1 MDQIHPI
8 LLNFQH
14 NEQEAYPVIRKAQS
28 YGVAQRGIALLTILV
43 MVALATILAAT
54 IAKRQTNTSENTG
67 YLMRQDQ
74 SLLYAKSA
82 EAFFS
87 ELLIQDSDNG
97 SSIDHLQEN
106 WAKPMPPFPVEDGSV
121 SGRLM
126 DESGKFNLNNLVKAD
141 GSQVDDSARRWFE
154 KLLQR
159 VGLPAELSQ
168 AVIDWQDVDD
178 ETTEAMGAESNYYQ
192 GLDPAY
198 LAPNTKFHSVEEL
211 KLVRGFEGKNYDL
224 IKPYVT
230 ALPEQTKV
238 NMNTAPA
245 LLLASIDPKVDVK
258 SVEQELK
265 TKQANLTYFNNVDD
279 LWKLNA
285 FSGIDEQNKTD
296 AAALL
301 DSKSNYFTA
310 QIEVVLSERKRQ
322 FTSALV
328 RKDKQVFVYSR
339 SLSPFY

>member
-1 MDQIHPI
+1 MI
-8 LLNFQH
+8 
-14 NEQEAYPVIRKAQS
+14 AMKTYAS
-28 YGVAQRGIALLTILV
+28 QRGIALLTILV

-54 IAKRQTNTSENTG
+54 IAKRQSNSAENTG
-67 YLMRQDQ
+67 YLMRQNQ

-97 SSIDHLQEN
+97 NNIDHLQEN
-106 WAKPMPPFPVEDGSV
+106 WAKPMPSFPVDGGTV
-121 SGRLM
+121 QGRLV
-126 DESGKFNLNNLVKAD
+126 DESGKFNLNNLVKAN
-141 GSQVDDSARRWFE
+141 GNEVDDLARRWFE

-168 AVIDWQDVDD
+168 AVIDWQDTDD
-178 ETTEAMGAESNYYQ
+178 ETTGAMGAESNYYQ
-192 GLDPAY
+192 GLDPSY

-224 IKPYVT
+224 IKQYIT
-230 ALPEQTKV
+230 ALPEPTKI

-245 LLLASIDPKVDVK
+245 LLLASIDPSVDVNA
-258 SVEQELK
+258 VEQELK
-265 TKQANLTYFNNVDD
+265 TKQADLSYFNNVED

-285 FSGIDEQNKTD
+285 FSGIDQQNKAD
-296 AAALL
+296 AAAWL
-301 DSKSNYFTA
+301 DSKSSFFTA

-322 FTSALV
+322 FSSSMH
-328 RKDKQVFVYSR
+328 RQDKQVTVYSR
-339 SLSPFY
+339 SLAPFK

>member
-1 MDQIHPI
+1 MIAMKND
-8 LLNFQH
+8 
-14 NEQEAYPVIRKAQS
+14 S
-28 YGVAQRGIALLTILV
+28 SQRGIALLTILV

-54 IAKRQTNTSENTG
+54 IAKRQTNTAENTG

-97 SSIDHLQEN
+97 GNIDHLQEN
-106 WAKPMPPFPVEDGSV
+106 WAKPMPAFPVEDGFV
-121 SGRLM
+121 SGRLL
-126 DESGKFNLNNLVKAD
+126 DESGKFNLNNLLKAD
-141 GSQVDDSARRWFE
+141 GSVDDSARRWFE

-168 AVIDWQDVDD
+168 AVIDWQDADD
-178 ETTEAMGAESNYYQ
+178 ETTGAMGAESNNYQ
-192 GLDPAY
+192 GLDPSY
-198 LAPNTKFHSVEEL
+198 LASNTKFHQVEEL

-224 IKPYVT
+224 IAPYVT
-230 ALPEQTKV
+230 ALPEATKI
-238 NMNTAPA
+238 NMNTAAP
-245 LLLASIDPKVDVK
+245 LLLASIDPKLDVK
-258 SVEQELK
+258 TLEQELK
-265 TKQANLTYFNNVDD
+265 AKQAELTYFNSVED

-285 FSGIDEQNKTD
+285 FSGIEPQNKTD
-296 AAALL
+296 AAAWL

-322 FTSALV
+322 FSSAMM
-328 RKDKQVFVYSR
+328 RKDKQVTVYSR
-339 SLSPFY
+339 SLAPFNTVVPAP

>member
-1 MDQIHPI
+1 MKDD
-8 LLNFQH
+8 
-14 NEQEAYPVIRKAQS
+14 S
-28 YGVAQRGIALLTILV
+28 SQRGIALLTILV

-106 WAKPMPPFPVEDGSV
+106 WAKPMPAFPVEDGFI
-121 SGRLM
+121 SGRLL
-126 DESGKFNLNNLVKAD
+126 DESGKFNLNNLLKAD
-141 GSQVDDSARRWFE
+141 GSVDDSARRWFE

-168 AVIDWQDVDD
+168 AVIDWQDADD
-178 ETTEAMGAESNYYQ
+178 ETTGAMGAESNYYQ
-192 GLDPAY
+192 GLDPSY
-198 LAPNTKFHSVEEL
+198 LASNTRFHQVEEL

-224 IKPYVT
+224 IALYVT
-230 ALPEQTKV
+230 ALPEATKI
-238 NMNTAPA
+238 NMNTAAP
-245 LLLASIDPKVDVK
+245 LLLASIDPKLDVK
-258 SVEQELK
+258 TLEQELK
-265 TKQANLTYFNNVDD
+265 AKQAELTYFNSVED

-285 FSGIDEQNKTD
+285 FSGIEPQNKTD
-296 AAALL
+296 AAAWL

-322 FTSALV
+322 FSSAMM
-328 RKDKQVFVYSR
+328 RKDKQVTVYSR
-339 SLSPFY
+339 SLAPFNTVVPAP

>member
-1 MDQIHPI
+1 MK
-8 LLNFQH
+8 N
-14 NEQEAYPVIRKAQS
+14 YS
-28 YGVAQRGIALLTILV
+28 SQRGVALLTILV

-54 IAKRQTNTSENTG
+54 IAKRQTNTAENTG

-87 ELLIQDSDNG
+87 ELLIQDNDNS

-121 SGRLM
+121 SGKLL

-141 GSQVDDSARRWFE
+141 GKVDDSARRWFE

-168 AVIDWQDVDD
+168 AVIDWQDTND
-178 ETTEAMGAESNYYQ
+178 EVTGAMGAESSYYQ

-198 LAPNTKFHSVEEL
+198 LASNTKFHGIEEL

-224 IKPYVT
+224 IKQYVT

-245 LLLASIDPKVDVK
+245 LLLASIDPKVDIK
-258 SVEQELK
+258 AVEQQLKVKETEL
-265 TKQANLTYFNNVDD
+265 THFNNVDD
-279 LWKLNA
+279 LWKLSA
-285 FSGIDEQNKTD
+285 FSGIDEQSKTD
-296 AAALL
+296 AASLL

-322 FTSALV
+322 FTSLMM
-328 RKDKQVFVYSR
+328 RKDKQVIVYSR
-339 SLSPFY
+339 SLAPF

>member
-1 MDQIHPI
+1 MKI
-8 LLNFQH
+8 
-14 NEQEAYPVIRKAQS
+14 YS
-28 YGVAQRGIALLTILV
+28 SQRGIALLTILV

-106 WAKPMPPFPVEDGSV
+106 WAKPMPAFPVEDGFI
-121 SGRLM
+121 SGRLL
-126 DESGKFNLNNLVKAD
+126 DESGKFNLNNLLKAD
-141 GSQVDDSARRWFE
+141 GSVDDSARRWFE

-168 AVIDWQDVDD
+168 AVIDWQDAND
-178 ETTEAMGAESNYYQ
+178 ETTGAMGAESNYYQ
-192 GLDPAY
+192 GLDPSY
-198 LAPNTKFHSVEEL
+198 LASNTRFHQVEEL

-224 IKPYVT
+224 IAPYVT
-230 ALPEQTKV
+230 ALPEATKI
-238 NMNTAPA
+238 NMNTAAP
-245 LLLASIDPKVDVK
+245 LLLASIDPKLDVK
-258 SVEQELK
+258 TLEQELK
-265 TKQANLTYFNNVDD
+265 AKQAEFTYFNSVED

-285 FSGIDEQNKTD
+285 FSGIEPQNKTD
-296 AAALL
+296 AAAWL

-322 FTSALV
+322 FSSAMM
-328 RKDKQVFVYSR
+328 RKDKQVTVYSR
-339 SLSPFY
+339 SLAPFNTVVPAP

>member
-1 MDQIHPI
+1 MIAMKND
-8 LLNFQH
+8 
-14 NEQEAYPVIRKAQS
+14 S
-28 YGVAQRGIALLTILV
+28 SQRGIALLTILV

-54 IAKRQTNTSENTG
+54 IAKRQTNTAENTG

-106 WAKPMPPFPVEDGSV
+106 WAKPMPAFPVEDGFI
-121 SGRLM
+121 SGRLL
-126 DESGKFNLNNLVKAD
+126 DESGKFNLNNLLKAD
-141 GSQVDDSARRWFE
+141 GSVDDSARRWFE

-168 AVIDWQDVDD
+168 AVIDWQDADD
-178 ETTEAMGAESNYYQ
+178 ETTGAMGAESNYYQ
-192 GLDPAY
+192 GLDPSY
-198 LAPNTKFHSVEEL
+198 LASNTRFHQVEEL

-224 IKPYVT
+224 IAPYVT
-230 ALPEQTKV
+230 ALPEATKI
-238 NMNTAPA
+238 NMNTAAP
-245 LLLASIDPKVDVK
+245 LLLASIDPKLDVK
-258 SVEQELK
+258 TLEQELK
-265 TKQANLTYFNNVDD
+265 AKQAELAYFNSVED

-285 FSGIDEQNKTD
+285 FSGIEPQNKTD
-296 AAALL
+296 AAAWL

-322 FTSALV
+322 FSSAMM
-328 RKDKQVFVYSR
+328 RKDKQVTVYSR
-339 SLSPFY
+339 SLAPFNTVVPAP

>member
-1 MDQIHPI
+1 MK
-8 LLNFQH
+8 N
-14 NEQEAYPVIRKAQS
+14 YS
-28 YGVAQRGIALLTILV
+28 SQRGVALLTILV

-54 IAKRQTNTSENTG
+54 IAKRQTNTAENTG

-106 WAKPMPPFPVEDGSV
+106 WAKPMPSFPVEDGSV
-121 SGRLM
+121 SGKLL

-141 GSQVDDSARRWFE
+141 GNQVDDSARRWFE

-168 AVIDWQDVDD
+168 AVIDWQDTND
-178 ETTEAMGAESNYYQ
+178 EVTGAMGAESSYYQ

-198 LAPNTKFHSVEEL
+198 LTPNTKFHTIEEL

-258 SVEQELK
+258 AIEQQLKIKETEL
-265 TKQANLTYFNNVDD
+265 THFNNVDD
-279 LWKLNA
+279 LWKLSA
-285 FSGIDEQNKTD
+285 FSGIDEQSKTD
-296 AAALL
+296 AASLL

-310 QIEVVLSERKRQ
+310 QIEVMLSERKRQ
-322 FTSALV
+322 FNSLMM
-328 RKDKQVFVYSR
+328 RKDKQVIVYSR
-339 SLSPFY
+339 SLAPF

>member
-1 MDQIHPI
+1 MIKNQS
-8 LLNFQH
+8 QH
-14 NEQEAYPVIRKAQS
+14 
-28 YGVAQRGIALLTILV
+28 GVALLTILV

-54 IAKRQTNTSENTG
+54 IAKRQSNTAENTG

-106 WAKPMPPFPVEDGSV
+106 WAKPMPPFSVEDGAV
-121 SGRLM
+121 SGRLL
-126 DESGKFNLNNLVKAD
+126 DESGKFNLNNLVKSD
-141 GSQVDDSARRWFE
+141 GKVDEAAKRWFE

-168 AVIDWQDVDD
+168 AVIDWQDSDD
-178 ETTEAMGAESNYYQ
+178 ETTGAMGAESNYYQ
-192 GLDPAY
+192 GLNPAY
-198 LAPNTKFHSVEEL
+198 LASNTMFHNVDEL
-211 KLVRGFEGKNYDL
+211 KLVKGFEGKNYDL

-238 NMNTAPA
+238 NMNTASA
-245 LLLASIDPKVDVK
+245 LLLASIDPRVDVNALD
-258 SVEQELK
+258 QELK
-265 TKQANLTYFNNVDD
+265 AKLSNLTYFNNVDD

-285 FSGIDEQNKTD
+285 FSGVEDQTKND
-296 AAALL
+296 VAGLL

-322 FTSALV
+322 FTSSMV
-328 RKDKQVFVYSR
+328 RKDRQVTVYSR
-339 SLSPFY
+339 SLAPFN

>member
-1 MDQIHPI
+1 MKSD
-8 LLNFQH
+8 
-14 NEQEAYPVIRKAQS
+14 S
-28 YGVAQRGIALLTILV
+28 SQRGIALLTILV

-87 ELLIQDSDNG
+87 ELLIQDSENG
-97 SSIDHLQEN
+97 GNIDHLQEN
-106 WAKPMPPFPVEDGSV
+106 WAKPMPAFPVEDGFI
-121 SGRLM
+121 SGRLL
-126 DESGKFNLNNLVKAD
+126 DESGKFNLNNLLKAD
-141 GSQVDDSARRWFE
+141 GSVDDSARRWFE

-168 AVIDWQDVDD
+168 AVIDWQDADD
-178 ETTEAMGAESNYYQ
+178 ETTGAMGAESNYYQ
-192 GLDPAY
+192 GLDPSY
-198 LAPNTKFHSVEEL
+198 LASNTRFHQVEEL

-224 IKPYVT
+224 IAPYVT
-230 ALPEQTKV
+230 ALPEATKI
-238 NMNTAPA
+238 NMNTAAP
-245 LLLASIDPKVDVK
+245 LLLASIDPKLDVK
-258 SVEQELK
+258 TLEQELK
-265 TKQANLTYFNNVDD
+265 AKQAELAYFNSVED

-285 FSGIDEQNKTD
+285 FSGIEPQNKTD
-296 AAALL
+296 AAAWL

-322 FTSALV
+322 FSSAMM
-328 RKDKQVFVYSR
+328 RKDKQVTVYSR
-339 SLSPFY
+339 SLAPFNTVVPAP

>member
-1 MDQIHPI
+1 MKND
-8 LLNFQH
+8 
-14 NEQEAYPVIRKAQS
+14 S
-28 YGVAQRGIALLTILV
+28 SQRGIALLTILV

-54 IAKRQTNTSENTG
+54 IAKRQTNTAENTG

-106 WAKPMPPFPVEDGSV
+106 WAKPMPAFPVEDGFI
-121 SGRLM
+121 SGRLL
-126 DESGKFNLNNLVKAD
+126 DESGKFNLNNLLKAD
-141 GSQVDDSARRWFE
+141 GSVDDSARRWFE

-168 AVIDWQDVDD
+168 AVIDWQDADD
-178 ETTEAMGAESNYYQ
+178 ETTGAMGAESNYYQ
-192 GLDPAY
+192 GLDPSY
-198 LAPNTKFHSVEEL
+198 LASNTRFHQVEEL

-224 IKPYVT
+224 IAPYVT
-230 ALPEQTKV
+230 ALPEATKI
-238 NMNTAPA
+238 NMNTAAP
-245 LLLASIDPKVDVK
+245 LLLASIDPKLDVK
-258 SVEQELK
+258 TLEQELK
-265 TKQANLTYFNNVDD
+265 AKQAELTYFNSVED

-285 FSGIDEQNKTD
+285 FSGIEPQNKTD
-296 AAALL
+296 AAAWL

-322 FTSALV
+322 FTSAMM
-328 RKDKQVFVYSR
+328 RKDKHVTVYSR
-339 SLSPFY
+339 SLAPFNTVVPAP

>member
-1 MDQIHPI
+1 MKI
-8 LLNFQH
+8 
-14 NEQEAYPVIRKAQS
+14 YS
-28 YGVAQRGIALLTILV
+28 SQRGIALLTILV

-54 IAKRQTNTSENTG
+54 IAKRQTNTFENTG
-67 YLMRQDQ
+67 YLIRQDQ

-106 WAKPMPPFPVEDGSV
+106 WAKPMPAFPVEDGFI
-121 SGRLM
+121 SGRLL
-126 DESGKFNLNNLVKAD
+126 DESGKFNLNNLLKAD
-141 GSQVDDSARRWFE
+141 GSVDDSARRWFE

-168 AVIDWQDVDD
+168 AVIDWQDADD
-178 ETTEAMGAESNYYQ
+178 ETTGAMGAESNYYQ
-192 GLDPAY
+192 GLDPSY
-198 LAPNTKFHSVEEL
+198 LASNTKFHQVEEL

-224 IKPYVT
+224 IAPYVT
-230 ALPEQTKV
+230 TLPEATKI
-238 NMNTAPA
+238 NMNTAAP
-245 LLLASIDPKVDVK
+245 LLLASIDPKLDVK
-258 SVEQELK
+258 TLEQELK
-265 TKQANLTYFNNVDD
+265 AKQAELAYFNSVED

-285 FSGIDEQNKTD
+285 FSGIEPQNKTD
-296 AAALL
+296 AAAWL

-322 FTSALV
+322 FSSAMM
-328 RKDKQVFVYSR
+328 RKDKQVTVYSR
-339 SLSPFY
+339 SLAPFNTVVPAP

>member
-1 MDQIHPI
+1 MKND
-8 LLNFQH
+8 
-14 NEQEAYPVIRKAQS
+14 S
-28 YGVAQRGIALLTILV
+28 SQRGIALLTILV

-54 IAKRQTNTSENTG
+54 IAKRQTNTAENTG

-97 SSIDHLQEN
+97 GNIDHLQEN
-106 WAKPMPPFPVEDGSV
+106 WAKPMPAFPVEDGFI
-121 SGRLM
+121 SGRLL
-126 DESGKFNLNNLVKAD
+126 DESGKFNLNNLLKAD
-141 GSQVDDSARRWFE
+141 GSVDDSARRWFE

-168 AVIDWQDVDD
+168 AVIDWQDADD
-178 ETTEAMGAESNYYQ
+178 ETTGAMGAESNYYQ
-192 GLDPAY
+192 GLDPSY
-198 LAPNTKFHSVEEL
+198 LASNTRFHQVEEL

-224 IKPYVT
+224 IAPYVT
-230 ALPEQTKV
+230 ALPEATKI
-238 NMNTAPA
+238 NMNTAAP
-245 LLLASIDPKVDVK
+245 LLLASIDPKLDVK
-258 SVEQELK
+258 TLEQELK
-265 TKQANLTYFNNVDD
+265 AKQAELTYFNSVED

-285 FSGIDEQNKTD
+285 FSGIEPQNKTD
-296 AAALL
+296 AAAWL

-322 FTSALV
+322 FSSAMM
-328 RKDKQVFVYSR
+328 RKDKQVTVYSR
-339 SLSPFY
+339 SLAPFNTVVPAP

>member
-1 MDQIHPI
+1 MKI
-8 LLNFQH
+8 
-14 NEQEAYPVIRKAQS
+14 YS
-28 YGVAQRGIALLTILV
+28 SQRGIALLTILV

-97 SSIDHLQEN
+97 GNIDHLQEN
-106 WAKPMPPFPVEDGSV
+106 WAKPMPAFPVEDGFV
-121 SGRLM
+121 SGRLL
-126 DESGKFNLNNLVKAD
+126 DESGKFNLNNLLKAD
-141 GSQVDDSARRWFE
+141 GSVDDSARRWFE

-168 AVIDWQDVDD
+168 AVIDWQDADD
-178 ETTEAMGAESNYYQ
+178 ETTGAMGAESNYYQ
-192 GLDPAY
+192 GLDPSY
-198 LAPNTKFHSVEEL
+198 LASNTKFHQVEEL

-224 IKPYVT
+224 IAPYVT
-230 ALPEQTKV
+230 ALPEATKI
-238 NMNTAPA
+238 NINTAAP
-245 LLLASIDPKVDVK
+245 LLLASIDPKIDVK
-258 SVEQELK
+258 TVEQELK
-265 TKQANLTYFNNVDD
+265 VKQAELTYFNSVED

-285 FSGIDEQNKTD
+285 FSGIEPQNKTD
-296 AAALL
+296 AAAWL
-301 DSKSNYFTA
+301 DNKSNYFTA

-322 FTSALV
+322 FTSAIM
-328 RKDKQVFVYSR
+328 RKDKQVTVYSR
-339 SLSPFY
+339 SLAPFNADVPAL

>member
-1 MDQIHPI
+1 MK
-8 LLNFQH
+8 N
-14 NEQEAYPVIRKAQS
+14 YS
-28 YGVAQRGIALLTILV
+28 SQRGVALLTILV

-54 IAKRQTNTSENTG
+54 IAKRQTNTAENTG

-106 WAKPMPPFPVEDGSV
+106 WAKPMPSFPVEDGSV
-121 SGRLM
+121 SGKLL

-141 GSQVDDSARRWFE
+141 GNQVDDSARRWFE

-168 AVIDWQDVDD
+168 AVIDWQDTND
-178 ETTEAMGAESNYYQ
+178 EVTGAMGAESSYYQ

-198 LAPNTKFHSVEEL
+198 LTPNTKFHSIEEL

-258 SVEQELK
+258 AIEQQLKVKETEL
-265 TKQANLTYFNNVDD
+265 THFNNVDD
-279 LWKLNA
+279 LWKLSA
-285 FSGIDEQNKTD
+285 FSGIDEQSKTD
-296 AAALL
+296 AASLL

-310 QIEVVLSERKRQ
+310 QIEVMLSERKRQ
-322 FTSALV
+322 FNSLMM
-328 RKDKQVFVYSR
+328 RKDKQVIVYSR
-339 SLSPFY
+339 SLAPF

>member
-1 MDQIHPI
+1 MKI
-8 LLNFQH
+8 
-14 NEQEAYPVIRKAQS
+14 YS
-28 YGVAQRGIALLTILV
+28 SQRGIALLTILV

-97 SSIDHLQEN
+97 GNIDHLQEN
-106 WAKPMPPFPVEDGSV
+106 WAKPMPAFPVEDGFI
-121 SGRLM
+121 SGRLL
-126 DESGKFNLNNLVKAD
+126 DESGKFNLNNLLKAD
-141 GSQVDDSARRWFE
+141 GSVDDSARRWFE

-168 AVIDWQDVDD
+168 AVIDWQDADD
-178 ETTEAMGAESNYYQ
+178 ETTGAMGAESNYYQ
-192 GLDPAY
+192 GLDPSY
-198 LAPNTKFHSVEEL
+198 LASNTRFHQVEEL

-224 IKPYVT
+224 IAPYVT
-230 ALPEQTKV
+230 ALPEATKI
-238 NMNTAPA
+238 NMNTAAP
-245 LLLASIDPKVDVK
+245 LLLASIDPKLDVK
-258 SVEQELK
+258 TLEQELK
-265 TKQANLTYFNNVDD
+265 AKQAEFTYFNSVED

-285 FSGIDEQNKTD
+285 FSGIEPQNKTD
-296 AAALL
+296 AAAWL

-322 FTSALV
+322 FSSAMM
-328 RKDKQVFVYSR
+328 RKDKQVTVYSR
-339 SLSPFY
+339 SLAPFNTVVPAP

>member
-1 MDQIHPI
+1 MMIKNQS
-8 LLNFQH
+8 QH
-14 NEQEAYPVIRKAQS
+14 
-28 YGVAQRGIALLTILV
+28 GVALLTILV

-54 IAKRQTNTSENTG
+54 IAKRQSNTAENTG

-106 WAKPMPPFPVEDGSV
+106 WAKPMPPFSVEDGAV
-121 SGRLM
+121 SGRLL
-126 DESGKFNLNNLVKAD
+126 DESGKFNLNNLVKSD
-141 GSQVDDSARRWFE
+141 GKVDEAAKRWFE

-168 AVIDWQDVDD
+168 AVIDWQDSDD
-178 ETTEAMGAESNYYQ
+178 ETTGAMGAESNYYQ
-192 GLDPAY
+192 GLNPAY
-198 LAPNTKFHSVEEL
+198 LASNTMFHSVDEL
-211 KLVRGFEGKNYDL
+211 KLVKGFEGRNYDL

-238 NMNTAPA
+238 NMNTASA
-245 LLLASIDPKVDVK
+245 LLLASIDPRVDVNALD
-258 SVEQELK
+258 QELK
-265 TKQANLTYFNNVDD
+265 AKLSNLTYFNNVDD

-285 FSGIDEQNKTD
+285 FSGVEDQTKND
-296 AAALL
+296 VAGLL

-322 FTSALV
+322 FTSSMV
-328 RKDKQVFVYSR
+328 RKDRQVTVYSR
-339 SLSPFY
+339 SLAPFN

>member
-1 MDQIHPI
+1 MKI
-8 LLNFQH
+8 
-14 NEQEAYPVIRKAQS
+14 YS
-28 YGVAQRGIALLTILV
+28 SQRGIALLTILV

-106 WAKPMPPFPVEDGSV
+106 WAKPMPAFPVEDGFI
-121 SGRLM
+121 SGRLL
-126 DESGKFNLNNLVKAD
+126 DESGKFNLNNLLKAD
-141 GSQVDDSARRWFE
+141 GSVDDSARRWFE

-168 AVIDWQDVDD
+168 AVIDWQDADD
-178 ETTEAMGAESNYYQ
+178 ETTGAMGAESNYYQ
-192 GLDPAY
+192 GLDPSY
-198 LAPNTKFHSVEEL
+198 LASNTRFHQVEEL

-224 IKPYVT
+224 IAPYVT
-230 ALPEQTKV
+230 ALPEATKI
-238 NMNTAPA
+238 NMNTAAP
-245 LLLASIDPKVDVK
+245 LLLASIDPKLDVK
-258 SVEQELK
+258 TLEQELK
-265 TKQANLTYFNNVDD
+265 AKQAELAYFNSVED

-285 FSGIDEQNKTD
+285 FSGIEPQNKTD
-296 AAALL
+296 AAAWL

-322 FTSALV
+322 FTSAMM
-328 RKDKQVFVYSR
+328 RKDKQVTVYSR
-339 SLSPFY
+339 SLAPFNTVVPAP

>member
-1 MDQIHPI
+1 MKI
-8 LLNFQH
+8 
-14 NEQEAYPVIRKAQS
+14 YS
-28 YGVAQRGIALLTILV
+28 SQRGIALLTILV

-54 IAKRQTNTSENTG
+54 IAKRQTNTAENTG

-106 WAKPMPPFPVEDGSV
+106 WAKPMPAFPVEDGFV
-121 SGRLM
+121 SGRLL
-126 DESGKFNLNNLVKAD
+126 DESGKFNLNNLLKAD
-141 GSQVDDSARRWFE
+141 GSVDDSARRWFE

-168 AVIDWQDVDD
+168 AVIDWQDAND
-178 ETTEAMGAESNYYQ
+178 ETTGAMGAESNYYQ
-192 GLDPAY
+192 GLDPSY
-198 LAPNTKFHSVEEL
+198 LASNTRFHQVEEL

-224 IKPYVT
+224 IAPYVT
-230 ALPEQTKV
+230 ALPEATKI
-238 NMNTAPA
+238 NMNTAAP
-245 LLLASIDPKVDVK
+245 LLLASIDPKLDVK
-258 SVEQELK
+258 TLEQELK
-265 TKQANLTYFNNVDD
+265 AKQAELTYFNSVED

-285 FSGIDEQNKTD
+285 FSGIEPQNKTD
-296 AAALL
+296 AAAWL

-322 FTSALV
+322 FSSAMM
-328 RKDKQVFVYSR
+328 RKDKQVTVYSR
-339 SLSPFY
+339 SLAPFNTVVPAP

>member
-1 MDQIHPI
+1 MK
-8 LLNFQH
+8 N
-14 NEQEAYPVIRKAQS
+14 YS
-28 YGVAQRGIALLTILV
+28 SQRGVALLTILV

-54 IAKRQTNTSENTG
+54 IAKRQTNTAENTG

-87 ELLIQDSDNG
+87 ELLIQDNDNS

-121 SGRLM
+121 SGKLL

-141 GSQVDDSARRWFE
+141 GKVDDSARRWFE

-168 AVIDWQDVDD
+168 AVIDWQDTND
-178 ETTEAMGAESNYYQ
+178 EVTGAMGAESSYYQ

-198 LAPNTKFHSVEEL
+198 LTPNTKFHSIEEL

-245 LLLASIDPKVDVK
+245 LLLASIDPKVDIK
-258 SVEQELK
+258 AVEQQLKAKETEL
-265 TKQANLTYFNNVDD
+265 THFNNVDD
-279 LWKLNA
+279 FIQWILWFFCASKNNFILNLIK
-285 FSGIDEQNKTD
+285 FKMN
-296 AAALL
+296 
-301 DSKSNYFTA
+301 
-310 QIEVVLSERKRQ
+310 
-322 FTSALV
+322 
-328 RKDKQVFVYSR
+328 
-339 SLSPFY
+339 

>member
-1 MDQIHPI
+1 MKI
-8 LLNFQH
+8 
-14 NEQEAYPVIRKAQS
+14 YS
-28 YGVAQRGIALLTILV
+28 SQRGIALLTILV

-54 IAKRQTNTSENTG
+54 IAKRQTNTAENTG

-106 WAKPMPPFPVEDGSV
+106 WAKPMPAFPVEDGFV
-121 SGRLM
+121 SGRLL
-126 DESGKFNLNNLVKAD
+126 DESGKFNLNNLLKAD
-141 GSQVDDSARRWFE
+141 GSVDDSARRWFE

-168 AVIDWQDVDD
+168 AVIDWQDADD
-178 ETTEAMGAESNYYQ
+178 ETTGAMGAESNYYQ
-192 GLDPAY
+192 GLDPSY
-198 LAPNTKFHSVEEL
+198 LASNTRFHQVEEL

-224 IKPYVT
+224 IAPYVT
-230 ALPEQTKV
+230 ALPEATKI
-238 NMNTAPA
+238 NMNTAAP
-245 LLLASIDPKVDVK
+245 LLLASIDPKLDVK
-258 SVEQELK
+258 TLEQELK
-265 TKQANLTYFNNVDD
+265 AKQAELAYFNSVED

-285 FSGIDEQNKTD
+285 FSGIEPQNKTD
-296 AAALL
+296 AAAWL

-322 FTSALV
+322 FSSAMM
-328 RKDKQVFVYSR
+328 RKDKQVTVYSR
-339 SLSPFY
+339 SLAPFNTVVPAP

>member
-1 MDQIHPI
+1 MKI
-8 LLNFQH
+8 
-14 NEQEAYPVIRKAQS
+14 YS
-28 YGVAQRGIALLTILV
+28 SQRGIALLTILV

-54 IAKRQTNTSENTG
+54 IAKRQTNTAENTG

-106 WAKPMPPFPVEDGSV
+106 WAKPMPAFPVEDGFI
-121 SGRLM
+121 SGRLL
-126 DESGKFNLNNLVKAD
+126 DESGKFNLNNLLKAD
-141 GSQVDDSARRWFE
+141 GSVDDSARRWFE

-168 AVIDWQDVDD
+168 AVIDWQDADD
-178 ETTEAMGAESNYYQ
+178 ETTGAMGAESNYYQ
-192 GLDPAY
+192 GLDPSY
-198 LAPNTKFHSVEEL
+198 LASNTRFHQVEEL

-224 IKPYVT
+224 IAPYVT
-230 ALPEQTKV
+230 ALPEATKI
-238 NMNTAPA
+238 NMNTAAP
-245 LLLASIDPKVDVK
+245 LLLASIDPKLDLK
-258 SVEQELK
+258 TLEQELK
-265 TKQANLTYFNNVDD
+265 AKQAELAYFNSVED

-285 FSGIDEQNKTD
+285 FSGIEPQNKTD
-296 AAALL
+296 AAAWL

-322 FTSALV
+322 FTSAMM
-328 RKDKQVFVYSR
+328 RKDKQVTVYSR
-339 SLSPFY
+339 SLAPFNTVVPAP

>member
-1 MDQIHPI
+1 MKI
-8 LLNFQH
+8 
-14 NEQEAYPVIRKAQS
+14 YS
-28 YGVAQRGIALLTILV
+28 SQRGIALLTILV

-54 IAKRQTNTSENTG
+54 IAKRQTNTAENTG

-106 WAKPMPPFPVEDGSV
+106 WAKPMPAFPVEDGFI
-121 SGRLM
+121 SGRLL
-126 DESGKFNLNNLVKAD
+126 DESGKFNLNNLLKAD
-141 GSQVDDSARRWFE
+141 GSVDDSARRWFE

-168 AVIDWQDVDD
+168 AVIDWQDADD
-178 ETTEAMGAESNYYQ
+178 ETTGAMGAESNYYQ
-192 GLDPAY
+192 GLDPSY
-198 LAPNTKFHSVEEL
+198 LASNTRFHQVEEL

-224 IKPYVT
+224 IAPYVT
-230 ALPEQTKV
+230 ALPEATKI
-238 NMNTAPA
+238 NMNTAAP
-245 LLLASIDPKVDVK
+245 LLLASIDPKLDVK
-258 SVEQELK
+258 TLEQELK
-265 TKQANLTYFNNVDD
+265 AKQAEFTYFNSVED

-285 FSGIDEQNKTD
+285 FSGIEPQNKTD
-296 AAALL
+296 AAAWL

-322 FTSALV
+322 FSSAMM
-328 RKDKQVFVYSR
+328 RKDKQVTVYSR
-339 SLSPFY
+339 SLAPFNTVVPAP

>member
-1 MDQIHPI
+1 MIAMKND
-8 LLNFQH
+8 
-14 NEQEAYPVIRKAQS
+14 S
-28 YGVAQRGIALLTILV
+28 SQRGIALLTILV

-97 SSIDHLQEN
+97 GNIDHLQEN
-106 WAKPMPPFPVEDGSV
+106 WAKPMPAFPVEDGFV
-121 SGRLM
+121 SGRLL
-126 DESGKFNLNNLVKAD
+126 DESGKFNLNNLLKAD
-141 GSQVDDSARRWFE
+141 GSVDDSARRWFE

-168 AVIDWQDVDD
+168 AVIDWQDADD
-178 ETTEAMGAESNYYQ
+178 ETTGAMGAESNYYQ
-192 GLDPAY
+192 GLDPSY
-198 LAPNTKFHSVEEL
+198 LASNTKFHQVEEL

-224 IKPYVT
+224 IAPYVT
-230 ALPEQTKV
+230 ALPEATKI
-238 NMNTAPA
+238 NINTAAP
-245 LLLASIDPKVDVK
+245 LLLASIDPKIDVK
-258 SVEQELK
+258 TVEQELK
-265 TKQANLTYFNNVDD
+265 VKQAELTYFNSVED

-285 FSGIDEQNKTD
+285 FSGIEPQNKTD
-296 AAALL
+296 AAAWL
-301 DSKSNYFTA
+301 DNKSNYFTA

-322 FTSALV
+322 FTSAIM
-328 RKDKQVFVYSR
+328 RKDKQVTVYSR
-339 SLSPFY
+339 SLAPFNTVVPAP

>member
-1 MDQIHPI
+1 MKI
-8 LLNFQH
+8 
-14 NEQEAYPVIRKAQS
+14 YS
-28 YGVAQRGIALLTILV
+28 SQRGIALLTILV

-106 WAKPMPPFPVEDGSV
+106 WAKPMPAFPVEDGFV
-121 SGRLM
+121 SGRLL
-126 DESGKFNLNNLVKAD
+126 DESGKFNLNNLLKAD
-141 GSQVDDSARRWFE
+141 GSVDDSARRWFE

-168 AVIDWQDVDD
+168 AVIDWQDADD
-178 ETTEAMGAESNYYQ
+178 ETTGAMGAESNYYQ
-192 GLDPAY
+192 GLDPSY
-198 LAPNTKFHSVEEL
+198 LASNTKFHQVEEL

-224 IKPYVT
+224 IAPYVT
-230 ALPEQTKV
+230 ALPEATKI
-238 NMNTAPA
+238 NMNTAAP
-245 LLLASIDPKVDVK
+245 LLLASIDPKIDVK
-258 SVEQELK
+258 TVEQELK
-265 TKQANLTYFNNVDD
+265 AKQAELTYFNSVED

-285 FSGIDEQNKTD
+285 FSGIEPQNKTD
-296 AAALL
+296 AAAWL

-322 FTSALV
+322 FSSAMM
-328 RKDKQVFVYSR
+328 RKDKQVTVYSR
-339 SLSPFY
+339 SLAPFNTVVPAP

>member
-1 MDQIHPI
+1 MK
-8 LLNFQH
+8 N
-14 NEQEAYPVIRKAQS
+14 YS
-28 YGVAQRGIALLTILV
+28 SQRGVALLTILV

-54 IAKRQTNTSENTG
+54 IAKRQTNTAENTG
-67 YLMRQDQ
+67 YLMRQNQ

-87 ELLIQDSDNG
+87 ELLIQDNDNS

-106 WAKPMPPFPVEDGSV
+106 WAKPMPPFPVDDGSV
-121 SGRLM
+121 SGKLL

-141 GSQVDDSARRWFE
+141 GKVDDSARRWFE

-168 AVIDWQDVDD
+168 AVIDWQDTND
-178 ETTEAMGAESNYYQ
+178 EVTGAMGAESSYYQ

-198 LAPNTKFHSVEEL
+198 LASNTKFHRIEEL

-224 IKPYVT
+224 IKQYVT

-245 LLLASIDPKVDVK
+245 LLLASIDPKVDIK
-258 SVEQELK
+258 AVEQQLKAKETEL
-265 TKQANLTYFNNVDD
+265 THFNNVDD
-279 LWKLNA
+279 LWKLSA
-285 FSGIDEQNKTD
+285 FSGIDEQSKTD
-296 AAALL
+296 AASLL

-322 FTSALV
+322 FTSLMM
-328 RKDKQVFVYSR
+328 RKDKQVIVYSR
-339 SLSPFY
+339 SLAPF

>member
-1 MDQIHPI
+1 MK
-8 LLNFQH
+8 N
-14 NEQEAYPVIRKAQS
+14 YS
-28 YGVAQRGIALLTILV
+28 SQRGVALLTILV

-54 IAKRQTNTSENTG
+54 IAKRQTNTAENTG

-121 SGRLM
+121 SGKLL

-141 GSQVDDSARRWFE
+141 GNQVDDSARRWFE

-168 AVIDWQDVDD
+168 AVIDWQDTND
-178 ETTEAMGAESNYYQ
+178 EVTGAMGAESSYYQ

-198 LAPNTKFHSVEEL
+198 LTPNTKFHSIDEL

-258 SVEQELK
+258 ALEQQLKVKETEL
-265 TKQANLTYFNNVDD
+265 THFNNVND
-279 LWKLNA
+279 LWKLSA
-285 FSGIDEQNKTD
+285 FSGIDEQSKTD
-296 AAALL
+296 AASLL

-310 QIEVVLSERKRQ
+310 QIEVMLSERKRQ
-322 FTSALV
+322 FTSLMM
-328 RKDKQVFVYSR
+328 RKDKQVIVYSR
-339 SLSPFY
+339 SLAPF

>member
-1 MDQIHPI
+1 MIAMKND
-8 LLNFQH
+8 
-14 NEQEAYPVIRKAQS
+14 S
-28 YGVAQRGIALLTILV
+28 SQRGIALLTILV

-97 SSIDHLQEN
+97 GNIDHLQEN
-106 WAKPMPPFPVEDGSV
+106 WAKPMPAFPVEDGFV
-121 SGRLM
+121 SGRLL
-126 DESGKFNLNNLVKAD
+126 DESGKFNLNNLLKAD
-141 GSQVDDSARRWFE
+141 GSVDDSARRWFE

-168 AVIDWQDVDD
+168 AVIDWQDADD
-178 ETTEAMGAESNYYQ
+178 ETTGAMGAESNYYQ
-192 GLDPAY
+192 GLDPSY
-198 LAPNTKFHSVEEL
+198 LASNTRFHQVEEL

-224 IKPYVT
+224 IAPYVT
-230 ALPEQTKV
+230 ALPEATKI
-238 NMNTAPA
+238 NMNTAAP
-245 LLLASIDPKVDVK
+245 LLLASIDPKLDVK
-258 SVEQELK
+258 TLEQELK
-265 TKQANLTYFNNVDD
+265 AKQAEFTYFNSVED

-285 FSGIDEQNKTD
+285 FSGIEPQNKTD
-296 AAALL
+296 AAAWL

-322 FTSALV
+322 FSSAMM
-328 RKDKQVFVYSR
+328 RKDKQVTVYSR
-339 SLSPFY
+339 SLAPFNTVVPAP

>member
-1 MDQIHPI
+1 MK
-8 LLNFQH
+8 N
-14 NEQEAYPVIRKAQS
+14 YS
-28 YGVAQRGIALLTILV
+28 SQRGVALLTILV

-54 IAKRQTNTSENTG
+54 IAKRQTNTAENTG

-87 ELLIQDSDNG
+87 ELLIQDNDNS

-121 SGRLM
+121 SGKLL

-141 GSQVDDSARRWFE
+141 GKVDDSARRWFE

-168 AVIDWQDVDD
+168 AVIDWQDTND
-178 ETTEAMGAESNYYQ
+178 EVTGAMGAESSYYQ

-198 LAPNTKFHSVEEL
+198 LTPNTKFHSVEEL

-224 IKPYVT
+224 IKQYVT

-245 LLLASIDPKVDVK
+245 LLLASIDPKVDIK
-258 SVEQELK
+258 AVEQQLKAKETEL
-265 TKQANLTYFNNVDD
+265 THFNNVDD
-279 LWKLNA
+279 LWKLSA
-285 FSGIDEQNKTD
+285 FSGIDEQSKTD
-296 AAALL
+296 AASLL

-322 FTSALV
+322 FTSLMM
-328 RKDKQVFVYSR
+328 RKDKQVIVYSR
-339 SLSPFY
+339 SLAPF

>member
-1 MDQIHPI
+1 MKDD
-8 LLNFQH
+8 
-14 NEQEAYPVIRKAQS
+14 S
-28 YGVAQRGIALLTILV
+28 SQRGIALLTILV

-54 IAKRQTNTSENTG
+54 IAKRQTNTAENTG

-106 WAKPMPPFPVEDGSV
+106 WAKPMPAFPVEDGFI
-121 SGRLM
+121 SGRLL
-126 DESGKFNLNNLVKAD
+126 DESGKFNLNNLLKAD
-141 GSQVDDSARRWFE
+141 GSVDDSARRWFE

-168 AVIDWQDVDD
+168 AVIDWQDADD
-178 ETTEAMGAESNYYQ
+178 ETTGAMGAESNYYQ
-192 GLDPAY
+192 GLDPSY
-198 LAPNTKFHSVEEL
+198 LASNTRFHQVEEL

-224 IKPYVT
+224 IAPYVT
-230 ALPEQTKV
+230 ALPEATKI
-238 NMNTAPA
+238 NMNTAAP
-245 LLLASIDPKVDVK
+245 LLLASIDPKLDVK
-258 SVEQELK
+258 TLEQELK
-265 TKQANLTYFNNVDD
+265 AKQAELAYFNSVED

-285 FSGIDEQNKTD
+285 FSGIEPQNKTD
-296 AAALL
+296 AAAWL

-322 FTSALV
+322 FSSAMM
-328 RKDKQVFVYSR
+328 RKDKQVTVYSR
-339 SLSPFY
+339 SLAPFNTVVPAP